1 MRNAPADAV
10 APFPAVRLY
19 TMGFTQK
26 SARQFFTQLID
37 ASVRRVVDVR
47 LKNVSQLAGFTKR
60 ADLEYFLQ
68 QIGQIG
74 YVHLPE
80 LAPTQELLDRYK
92 KRRGSWAE
100 YETEFLQLM
109 ARRRIED
116 QLSPDLLDG
125 GCLLCSEPTP
135 DRCHRR
141 MVADYLADQCG
152 SVPTQHL

>member
-1 MRNAPADAV
+1 MQNAPADAV
-10 APFPAVRLY
+10 APYPAVRLF

-37 ASVRRVVDVR
+37 AGVRRVVDVR
-47 LKNVSQLAGFTKR
+47 LNNVSQLAGFTKR

-100 YETEFLQLM
+100 YEAEFLQLM
-109 ARRRIED
+109 ARRRIEE

-125 GCLLCSEPTP
+125 GCLLCSESTP

-141 MVADYLADQCG
+141 LVAEYLREKW
-152 SVPTQHL
+152 SRLEIHHL

>member
-1 MRNAPADAV
+1 MQADRSQ
-10 APFPAVRLY
+10 PIQLF
-19 TMGFTQK
+19 TIGFTRK
-26 SARQFFTQLID
+26 SARQFFTQLMD
-37 ASVRRVVDVR
+37 AGVQRVVDVR
-47 LKNVSQLAGFTKR
+47 LNNVSQLAGFTKR

-68 QIGQIG
+68 QIGQLG

-109 ARRRIED
+109 ARRRIEE
-116 QLSPDLLDG
+116 QLSPELLDG

-135 DRCHRR
+135 DQCHRR
-141 MVADYLADQCG
+141 LVADYLAEKWG
-152 SVPTQHL
+152 TVTIQHL

>member
-1 MRNAPADAV
+1 MQNAPADPA
-10 APFPAVRLY
+10 APRPAVRLY
-19 TMGFTQK
+19 TMGFTRK

-37 ASVRRVVDVR
+37 TGVRRVVDVR
-47 LKNVSQLAGFTKR
+47 LNNVSQLAGFTKR

-92 KRRGSWAE
+92 KRGGSWAE
-100 YETEFLQLM
+100 YETEFLDLM
-109 ARRRIED
+109 ARRRVDE
-116 QLSPDLLDG
+116 QVSPELLDG

-135 DRCHRR
+135 DQCHRR
-141 MVADYLADQCG
+141 LVAEYLAEKWG
-152 SVPTQHL
+152 TVTIQHL

>member
-1 MRNAPADAV
+1 
-10 APFPAVRLY
+10 
-19 TMGFTQK
+19 MGFTRK
-26 SARQFFTQLID
+26 SARQFFTRLID
-37 ASVRRVVDVR
+37 AGVRRVVDVR
-47 LKNVSQLAGFTKR
+47 LNNVSQLAGFTKR

-92 KRRGSWAE
+92 KRGGSWAE
-100 YETEFLQLM
+100 YEAEFLQLM
-109 ARRRIED
+109 AERRIEE
-116 QLSPDLLDG
+116 QVSPELLDG

-141 MVADYLADQCG
+141 LVAEYLADRWG
-152 SVPTQHL
+152 TITIQHL

>member
-1 MRNAPADAV
+1 
-10 APFPAVRLY
+10 
-19 TMGFTQK
+19 MGFTQK
-26 SARQFFTQLID
+26 SARQFFAQLID
-37 ASVRRVVDVR
+37 AGVRRVVDVR
-47 LKNVSQLAGFTKR
+47 LNNVSQLAGFTKR

-109 ARRRIED
+109 ARRRIEE
-116 QLSPDLLDG
+116 QLPPELLDG

-141 MVADYLADQCG
+141 LVAEYLAG
-152 SVPTQHL
+152 KWGTVTIQHL

>member
-1 MRNAPADAV
+1 MQSAPADPA
-10 APFPAVRLY
+10 APHPAVQLF

-26 SARQFFTQLID
+26 SARQFFAQLID
-37 ASVRRVVDVR
+37 AGVRRVVDVR
-47 LKNVSQLAGFTKR
+47 LNNVSQLAGFTKR

-80 LAPTQELLDRYK
+80 LAPTQDLLDRYK

-100 YETEFLQLM
+100 YETEFLDLM
-109 ARRRIED
+109 AQRRIEES
-116 QLSPDLLDG
+116 LSPELLDG

-135 DRCHRR
+135 DQCHRR
-141 MVADYLADQCG
+141 LVAEYLADKWG
-152 SVPTQHL
+152 TVTIQHL

>member
-1 MRNAPADAV
+1 MPNAPVDPV
-10 APFPAVRLY
+10 PAVLLF

-26 SARQFFTQLID
+26 SARQFFTHLID
-37 ASVRRVVDVR
+37 AGVRRVVDVR
-47 LKNVSQLAGFTKR
+47 LNNVSQLAGFTKR

-109 ARRRIED
+109 AQRRIEE

-141 MVADYLADQCG
+141 LVAEYLADKWG
-152 SVPTQHL
+152 TVTIQHL

>member
-1 MRNAPADAV
+1 MQNAPADPA
-10 APFPAVRLY
+10 APGPAVRLY
-19 TMGFTQK
+19 TMGFTRK
-26 SARQFFTQLID
+26 SARQFFTQLMD
-37 ASVRRVVDVR
+37 AGVRRVVDVR
-47 LKNVSQLAGFTKR
+47 LNNVSQLAAFTKR

-100 YETEFLQLM
+100 YETEFLDLM
-109 ARRRIED
+109 AERRIEE
-116 QLSPDLLDG
+116 QLSPELLDG

-135 DRCHRR
+135 DQCHRR
-141 MVADYLADQCG
+141 LVAEYLADKWG
-152 SVPTQHL
+152 TVTIQHL